1 MLKKIRSLVSNSN
14 PSFIGIYDNALS
26 KKECGMLI
34 SQFEKSPQSKGCQV
48 NAVTGNLEIDTSLK
62 QSMEIK
68 SPDLSDNS
76 IISNIIRPN
85 LISCIKKY
93 RSEFSAT
100 GHISQWRYD
109 DRCTFK
115 KYETEDD
122 GYKGWH
128 TEAASIFTSK
138 RMLVW
143 MFYLNNAKSG
153 TEFMNYS
160 VVKGKE
166 GRCIIWPSGWTHVH
180 RSELPNKGIKY
191 IVSGWCSLC

>member
-1 MLKKIRSLVSNSN
+1 MLRKIRSLVLNSN
-14 PSFIGIYDNALS
+14 PSFVGIYDNALS
-26 KKECGMLI
+26 KKECEILI
-34 SQFEKSPQSKGCQV
+34 SQFEKSPQYKGHHV
-48 NAVTGNLEIDTSLK
+48 NSVTGKEEVNTSFK
-62 QSMEIK
+62 QSMEIE

-76 IISNIIRPN
+76 IISNIIRPS
-85 LISCIKKY
+85 LISCIEKY
-93 RSEFSAT
+93 KSEFSGT
-100 GHISQWRYD
+100 DHIAPWRYD

-160 VVKGKE
+160 VVKSKE